1 MAGEE
6 KMKKGILLSN
16 LGSPSAPTPEALKVY
31 LDQFLM
37 DPYVIDLP
45 YVLRSLLVRGIIL
58 RTRPKKSAHA
68 YEIVWTPEGAP
79 LVVTT
84 NKLTQKVQKAL
95 GADYS
100 VKFAMRYGEPSFQN
114 VFDEFKSEGISEV
127 SLLPLYPQWAYASTG
142 STEAHIKELNHSV
155 KIDKQLDPF
164 ADDPDFIQLWLK
176 RFVDSQIPKD
186 SLKTHYLFS
195 FHGIPER
202 HIKKRTPDCGTC
214 RFDKSCCLAASAPKF
229 CYRSLCEKTALGIT
243 RAMGLQESDYTVTF
257 QSRLGLDPWL
267 KPYTDKVIVELP
279 KQGVERLVMFSPAF
293 TADCLE
299 TIEELGVRAKE
310 DFLESGGKEFTLVP
324 CLNDGDDWASLLA
337 QWVREEKYFAKP
349 NWL

>member
-1 MAGEE
+1 
-6 KMKKGILLSN
+6 MKKGILLSN
-16 LGSPSAPTPEALKVY
+16 LGSPSAPNPEALKVY

-37 DPYVIDLP
+37 DRYVIDLP
-45 YVLRSLLVRGIIL
+45 YPLRALLVRGIIL

-68 YEIVWTPEGAP
+68 YEVIWTPEGAP

-84 NKLTQKVQKAL
+84 RSLTQKVQKYL
-95 GADYS
+95 GPEYS
-100 VKFAMRYGEPSFQN
+100 VKFAMRYGQPSFQN
-114 VFDEFKSEGISEV
+114 ILDEFKSEGIEDV
-127 SLLPLYPQWAYASTG
+127 ALLPLYPQWAYASTG

-155 KIDKQLDPF
+155 KIRKQLEPYP
-164 ADDPDFIQLWLK
+164 DDSDFINLWFK
-176 RFVDSQIPKD
+176 RFEECKIPND

-214 RFDKSCCLAASAPKF
+214 RFDKSCCLAPSAPKF
-229 CYRSLCEKTALGIT
+229 CYRSQCEKTALAIART
-243 RAMGLQESDYTVTF
+243 MGLRENQYTVTF

-267 KPYTDKVIVELP
+267 KPYTDKVVVELP

-310 DFLESGGKEFTLVP
+310 DFQEAGGKEFALVP
-324 CLNDGDDWASLLA
+324 SLNAGDDWAALLA

>member
-1 MAGEE
+1 
-6 KMKKGILLSN
+6 MKKGILLSN
-16 LGSPSAPTPEALKVY
+16 LGSPSAPNPEALKVY

-37 DPYVIDLP
+37 DRYVIDLP
-45 YVLRSLLVRGIIL
+45 YPLRALLVRGIIL

-68 YEIVWTPEGAP
+68 YEVIWTPEGAP

-84 NKLTQKVQKAL
+84 RSLTQKVQKYL
-95 GADYS
+95 GPEYS
-100 VKFAMRYGEPSFQN
+100 VKFAMRYGQPSFQN
-114 VFDEFKSEGISEV
+114 ILDEFKSEGIEDV
-127 SLLPLYPQWAYASTG
+127 ALLPLYPQWAYASTG

-155 KIDKQLDPF
+155 KIRKQLDPYP
-164 ADDPDFIQLWLK
+164 DDSDFINLWFK
-176 RFVDSQIPKD
+176 RFEECKIPND

-214 RFDKSCCLAASAPKF
+214 RFDKSCCLAPSAPKF
-229 CYRSLCEKTALGIT
+229 CYRSQCEKTALAIA
-243 RAMGLQESDYTVTF
+243 RAMGLRENQYTVTF

-267 KPYTDKVIVELP
+267 KPYTDKVVVELP

-310 DFLESGGKEFTLVP
+310 DFQEAGGKEFALVP
-324 CLNDGDDWASLLA
+324 SLNAGDDWAALLA

>member
-1 MAGEE
+1 MAGAK

-37 DPYVIDLP
+37 DRYVIDLP
-45 YVLRSLLVRGIIL
+45 YPLRALLVRGIIM

-68 YEIVWTPEGAP
+68 YEVIWTPEGAP

-84 NKLTQKVQKAL
+84 DKLTQKVQQAL
-95 GADYS
+95 GSEYS
-100 VKFAMRYGEPSFQN
+100 VKFAMRYGQPSFQDVLN
-114 VFDEFKSEGISEV
+114 EFKNEGISEV

-155 KIDKQLDPF
+155 KISKQLDPYP
-164 ADDPDFIQLWLK
+164 DDSDFIGLWLK
-176 RFVDSQIPKD
+176 RFQECKIPND
-186 SLKTHYLFS
+186 SLKTHYVFS

-202 HIKKRTPDCGTC
+202 HIKKRTASCETC
-214 RFDKSCCLAASAPKF
+214 RFDKSCCLAATAPKF
-229 CYRSLCEKTALGIT
+229 CYRSQCEKTALAIA
-243 RAMGLQESDYTVTF
+243 RSMGLSESQYTVTF

-310 DFLESGGKEFTLVP
+310 DFEEAGGKEFTLVP
-324 CLNDGDDWASLLA
+324 SLNEGDDWAALLA
-337 QWVREEKYFAKP
+337 QWVREDKHFAKP